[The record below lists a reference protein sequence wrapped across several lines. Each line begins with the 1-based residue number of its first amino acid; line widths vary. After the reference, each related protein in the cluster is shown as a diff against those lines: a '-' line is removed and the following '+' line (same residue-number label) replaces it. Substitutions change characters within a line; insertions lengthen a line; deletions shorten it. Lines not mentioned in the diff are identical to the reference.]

1 MSKLINA
8 PNLKKIIK
16 QNIHPAQEILIL
28 IGDNPWSF
36 YRKNPK
42 DEKTNG
48 QGSGWM
54 LLADN
59 IDGENPNR
67 YKELPIIIDERNYK
81 ELDKLA
87 LLPNEHK
94 SASLVDTS
102 GLFKVKS
109 NNNGITIREN
119 EELLRN
125 ICINLA
131 KYTQVNAFSLRDLL
145 GQHLEDLS
153 TYIERLRD
161 EYSQESEGEPE
172 LIELDADTLKKATP
186 SDKAGYFL
194 KWLKKPLA
202 YNQTQGLIYFYNGQI
217 WQVKDENALQREI
230 KKFFAEY
237 KSNYGSVETINNMI
251 KCLTVDLPLF
261 DDEIK
266 AAMDYQFLA
275 FKNGVLNKRT
285 LAFLPH
291 KKEYYLTAINP
302 CDYLE
307 TQTPTPN
314 FDKWLDFISNDSIE
328 RKKALLAA
336 LYMILNNRSDW
347 QLTLEFI
354 GEPGS
359 GKSTFLN
366 VAKMLSG
373 DANHVAIDLETLQRD
388 SKTRDMLLNKTFLY
402 APDQGRYI
410 GESSVLKAISGGD
423 EILVNPKGKKT
434 FSVRINAIIAICSNT
449 LPIYKNDG
457 GGMERRRV
465 VFPFYKAIDDSA
477 RDDKLTEKI
486 QAELGGIIRKLYDEF
501 KDPEDAKQALKQQKA
516 SAEALK
522 MKTENDHILEFIQE
536 FELISQPSNDCLIL
550 GSSRGIPAYE
560 SPLIFERFYWCYLY
574 YCYITGREG
583 KFILKPVEFKKEVIQ
598 AFKTIGEKPFTARQ
612 LGGGYNYTNAKFK
625 NKHETVNKWRNA

>member
-1 MSKLINA
+1 MRKLINA

-36 YRKNPK
+36 YRKNPR

-48 QGSGWM
+48 QGSGWI

-153 TYIERLRD
+153 TYIERLR
-161 EYSQESEGEPE
+161 EEHSQESEGEPE

-186 SDKAGYFL
+186 SDKAAYFL

-230 KKFFAEY
+230 KTFFAEY
-237 KSNYGSVETINNMI
+237 NANYGSVETINNMI

-410 GESSVLKAISGGD
+410 GDSSVLKAISGGD

-434 FSVRINAIIAICSNT
+434 FSARINAIIAICSNT

-501 KDPEDAKQALKQQKA
+501 KDPEDAKQALKRQKA

-536 FELISQPSNDCLIL
+536 FELMTQPSNDCLIL
-550 GSSRGIPAYE
+550 GSSRGVPAYE

-598 AFKTIGEKPFTARQ
+598 AFKIIGEKPFTARQ